1 MLILKALFLLEP
13 TRETTDEKDS
23 SMHAPL
29 QPAQWGWWFQV
40 EAVKGLAWPLEINEG
55 GWEK

>member
-13 TRETTDEKDS
+13 TRETIDEKDS
-23 SMHAPL
+23 SMHTPL

-40 EAVKGLAWPLEINEG
+40 EAVKGLE
-55 GWEK
+55 